1 MPYEHYLQV
10 FKYISILFL
19 IYFRIRSQ
27 GVNAYESYTKQ
38 FRDTKR
44 QNCLSCRVVGIL
56 PNAHRKQ
63 VARLDFANLLKR
75 ADFTRVM

>member
-1 MPYEHYLQV
+1 MPYEHYLQF

-19 IYFRIRSQ
+19 IYFRIQSQ

-56 PNAHRKQ
+56 